1 MDDVIVAREFV
12 ASVGDAVV
20 VESLPLGA
28 ASRGCTVSF
37 ACSGEAVV
45 TSVGGGSTDGG
56 GSGVVSNDADD
67 DRKVETLFLDVVVG
81 DVVGGA
87 VDVVRQFP
95 FTETIRYGRA

>member
-20 VESLPLGA
+20 VESLPVGG

-45 TSVGGGSTDGG
+45 SSVGGGGSTDGQ
-56 GSGVVSNDADD
+56 GSEVVGNDADD
-67 DRKVETLFLDVVVG
+67 DLKV
-81 DVVGGA
+81 
-87 VDVVRQFP
+87 
-95 FTETIRYGRA
+95 